1 MAKKDDK
8 STTSHDQNFKNLILD
23 YPRQSLRFF
32 AAEEAFDL
40 ADDVAITP
48 VRQEQLKDRLGD
60 RFHGLDTPLQ
70 VEWPDGSRAA
80 VLFVAEEETEPG
92 TFSIHRICRY
102 CVHLSELM
110 KTSRVVPVA
119 IFLRAGE
126 HPSELTLSGDWNT
139 YLFFRI
145 IACDLKGISHERYMT
160 STNIVARLNLP
171 NMAYPPER
179 KLDVYASA
187 REALIEFEPDPE
199 KRRKYS
205 EFIDIYADL
214 DENDIIMYKKIY
226 LPESG
231 HKEEIMGLM
240 QKERDEGRQEGRQEG
255 AASTLRRLLSLKFQK
270 VPVWAEELLK
280 DASQE
285 DLDCW
290 TDRVLVAD
298 AIEEVFQK

>member
-1 MAKKDDK
+1 M
-8 STTSHDQNFKNLILD
+8 
-23 YPRQSLRFF
+23 
-32 AAEEAFDL
+32 
-40 ADDVAITP
+40 
-48 VRQEQLKDRLGD
+48 RQEQLKDRLGD
-60 RFHGLDTPLQ
+60 RFHELDTPLQ

-110 KTSRVVPVA
+110 KTNRVVPVA

-126 HPSELTLSGDWNT
+126 HLSELTLSGDWNT

-145 IACDLKGISHERYMT
+145 IACDLKGIPCERYMT

-187 REALIEFEPDPE
+187 REALIEYETDPE

-214 DENDIIMYKKIY
+214 DENDIIMYKKKY

-240 QKERDEGRQEGRQEG
+240 QKEREEGRHEE

-270 VPVWAEELLK
+270 VPGWAEELLK
-280 DASQE
+280 DAGKK
-285 DLDCW
+285 DLESW
-290 TDRVLVAD
+290 TDRILVAD
-298 AIEEVFQK
+298 AIEEVFQKRR